1 MDNKSYVSTNFE
13 SGRYTLATLYDCAG
27 DPGTQF
33 ELSPIQ
39 AAKSPWN
46 SSSTPGEYSHLSHSG
61 PSSQNLLQADYT
73 GRDNQQSSHSSTQL
87 YDTAYEIPANH
98 QSDDAKVVTTN
109 KSQKSEVQQCK
120 SSQVV
125 MIVLLVLIL
134 LILVALLVMMLLF
147 FYLSSKELCSCTS
160 HDDGGTSSSSASAG
174 LNGSFNCTTTNN
186 LTLLQNY
193 IMSNCASED
202 TLLLLQ
208 DKMNSVSEQIIRH
221 DKSTNSST
229 NVILQELQTSK
240 EISIPTAAAINDI
253 LVVVNELL
261 ELQNGSSLF
270 NSIHPVSCKEIKAL
284 QPNSPTGYYHV
295 NSRDIYCNM
304 DVLCG
309 VEGGGWTR
317 LVHLDTSDS
326 GERCPYELTEWRYYY
341 YERLYRVCGR
351 PNNFRGCKS
360 VNFPTNGIAYTQ
372 ICGRVIGYQKG
383 STDGIRS
390 SGDIN
395 SAYLDGV
402 SITRGSPREHVWS
415 YIAGLRSDWASSCPC
430 SHGNNVTVPSFVG
443 DNYYCESGT
452 INNAISS
459 NLYIDKLW
467 DGSNCLSLEAPCCK
481 SPNMLPW
488 FHRDYGNA
496 TSTDY
501 LELRVCCND
510 SRSIKDVPVEL
521 YEIYIK

>member
-1 MDNKSYVSTNFE
+1 MDNKSYISTNFE

-27 DPGTQF
+27 DPGTHF

-39 AAKSPWN
+39 AAKSPRN

-73 GRDNQQSSHSSTQL
+73 GRDNQQSSHSSAQL

-134 LILVALLVMMLLF
+134 LILVALLVMIIF
-147 FYLSSKELCSCTS
+147 FHLSSKELCSCTS
-160 HDDGGTSSSSASAG
+160 YDDGGTSSSSASAG

-186 LTLLQNY
+186 LMLLQNY

-202 TLLLLQ
+202 ILLLLQ
-208 DKMNSVSEQIIRH
+208 DKVNSVSEQIIRH
-221 DKSTNSST
+221 DKGTNSST
-229 NVILQELQTSK
+229 NAILQELKTSK
-240 EISIPTAAAINDI
+240 EISIPAAAAINDI

-270 NSIHPVSCKEIKAL
+270 NSIRPVSCKEIKAL

-295 NSRDIYCNM
+295 NNRNIYCNM

-317 LVHLDTSDS
+317 LAHLDNTRGCPS
-326 GERCPYELTEWRYYY
+326 GFQEYSGQSI
-341 YERLYRVCGR
+341 RVCLYDGL
-351 PNNFRGCKS
+351 GCKS
-360 VNFPTNGIAYTQ
+360 IKFPTNGIAYTQ

-383 STDGIRS
+383 TTNGIRS
-390 SGDIN
+390 SGNIN
-395 SAYLDGV
+395 STYLDGV

-415 YIAGLRSDWASSCPC
+415 YIAGLTSDWASSCPC
-430 SHGNNVTVPSFVG
+430 SHGSNVSVPSFVG
-443 DNYYCESGT
+443 DNYYCESG
-452 INNAISS
+452 SS
-459 NLYIDKLW
+459 SAPSDNFFYGTDPLW
-467 DGSNCLSLEAPCCK
+467 DGSYCLSLEAPCCS

-501 LELRVCCND
+501 LELRVCCDQLWSNEA
-510 SRSIKDVPVEL
+510 VPIEL